1 MALYTT
7 ELQKLKRAAGRSGHA
22 SRGAT
27 GQASAGRLGEQQH
40 AVEMLQDA
48 SASNTSPSR
57 SNMTP
62 ARSCTASQQAKRHRR
77 AAIVY
82 DVWWI
87 SQTNQH
93 YLLASYF
100 RSSVALTQGVKLKTL
115 LCSSVAPGQPVAL
128 FEYAHRWSAMKTS
141 APFLPY
147 LVDSFETTKRRTT
160 AAPERVLLLHFEV
173 LNLWIERLG
182 CSTACLTGQYGV
194 RIAVSALS
202 R

>member
-77 AAIVY
+77 RRAAIVY

-100 RSSVALTQGVKLKTL
+100 RSSVALTQGVKRK
-115 LCSSVAPGQPVAL
+115 
-128 FEYAHRWSAMKTS
+128 
-141 APFLPY
+141 
-147 LVDSFETTKRRTT
+147 
-160 AAPERVLLLHFEV
+160 
-173 LNLWIERLG
+173 
-182 CSTACLTGQYGV
+182 
-194 RIAVSALS
+194 
-202 R
+202 